1 MKCRDAVERVSSAVE
16 GLTRPEELAEARRH
30 IDECS
35 DCALRVHQLRAVKAT
50 LGALPRL
57 RAPEE
62 LTMRLRVAASRHLAE
77 RRRWESWRS
86 AATYWFDVA
95 RVWCMNLMRPVAIPA
110 AGGLLT
116 AVLLFSMLA
125 PTLAVRAASTGDDVP
140 TILSTEAAVK
150 QSILSFG
157 VIEEDIVVD
166 VLVDDN
172 GRMID
177 YSAPPGQVW
186 QYDPRLRRF
195 IENTLLCTQFTPA
208 TTFGQPRTG
217 KVRITLR
224 GNSVEVR
231 G

>member
-1 MKCRDAVERVSSAVE
+1 MKCRDAVERVSSALDGLTGPE
-16 GLTRPEELAEARRH
+16 GLEEARRH

-35 DCALRVHQLRAVKAT
+35 ECALRIHQLRAVTAS
-50 LGALPRL
+50 LRALPRL
-57 RAPEE
+57 RASKD

-77 RRRWESWRS
+77 RRRLESWRT
-86 AATYWFDVA
+86 AAVYWFDLA
-95 RVWCMNLMRPVAIPA
+95 RVWCANLMRPVAIPA

-125 PTLAVRAASTGDDVP
+125 PTLAVRAASTGEDVP

-157 VIEEDIVVD
+157 VIQGDIVVD

-172 GRMID
+172 GRMVD

-186 QYDPRLRRF
+186 QHDPQLRRY

-208 TTFGQPRTG
+208 TTFGQPRMG
-217 KVRITLR
+217 RIRITLR

>member
-1 MKCRDAVERVSSAVE
+1 MKCRDAVERVSSAMD
-16 GLTRPEELAEARRH
+16 GLTRPEELIEARRH

-35 DCALRVHQLRAVKAT
+35 DCALRVHQLRALRSSLA
-50 LGALPRL
+50 ALPRIQ
-57 RAPEE
+57 APEE

-77 RRRWESWRS
+77 RRRWESWRT
-86 AATYWFDVA
+86 AIVYWFDLA
-95 RVWCMNLMRPVAIPA
+95 RVWTANLMRPVAIPA

-125 PTLAVRAASTGDDVP
+125 PTLAVRAASTGEDVP

-150 QSILSFG
+150 QSTLSFG
-157 VIEEDIVVD
+157 IIEEDIVVD

-186 QYDPRLRRF
+186 QHNPRLRRY

-217 KVRITLR
+217 RVRITLR